1 VAARRVL
8 FQRAPRR
15 ELTSRVVAADVDSAR
30 RDWEDAYRRLE
41 EESKDP
47 LREERLR
54 LQLEVVFDELRK
66 RVGSRFTLEEL
77 TGAYHESD
85 AWVRGLVAERAAAPG
100 WPRTLSVVEGAA
112 FHIYSRG
119 ALDYAP

>member
-1 VAARRVL
+1 ML
-8 FQRAPRR
+8 LERAPRR

-41 EESKDP
+41 EQSSDSVHA
-47 LREERLR
+47 ERLR
-54 LQLEVVFDELRK
+54 LQLELVAAELRK
-66 RVGSRFTLEEL
+66 RVGSRFTLQEL
-77 TGAYHESD
+77 ASAYDDSD
-85 AWVRGLVAERAAAPG
+85 VWVRDVVGERAAAPG